1 MLIALPAILLA
12 AGCGAESAPPA
23 ATPPPSVSTTA
34 APTSTTE
41 PIPTTTSTPP
51 TTTSAP
57 FAAADG
63 RNLKACA
70 DGTCEVFVKTGD
82 SLPNASGTGPVRI
95 AVQDGMISISQESSS
110 GMSSSLSGYPGM
122 PEQIN
127 DQVFLIVA
135 VQGDEGV
142 LRLSK

>member
-1 MLIALPAILLA
+1 M
-12 AGCGAESAPPA
+12 
-23 ATPPPSVSTTA
+23 T
-34 APTSTTE
+34 
-41 PIPTTTSTPP
+41 
-51 TTTSAP
+51 
-57 FAAADG
+57 
-63 RNLKACA
+63 
-70 DGTCEVFVKTGD
+70 
-82 SLPNASGTGPVRI
+82 
-95 AVQDGMISISQESSS
+95 SISQESSS